1 MVLIDT
7 TGLAPHDPR
16 KRDMLDVLDLPKVN
30 RLQVLNAGGH
40 GDTLEDVVSS
50 FKSKGVQ
57 QAVLSKID
65 EAAKLGPVLDAA
77 IRHQLVL
84 RGVTTGQ
91 RVPEDWKPLTPASWS
106 ACRCVRRSSPPSIRR

>member
-1 MVLIDT
+1 
-7 TGLAPHDPR
+7 
-16 KRDMLDVLDLPKVN
+16 
-30 RLQVLNAGGH
+30 VLNAGGH

-91 RVPEDWKPLTPASWS
+91 RVPEDWETADAGKLVRMSMRSPVKS
-106 ACRCVRRSSPPSIRR
+106 AFDPKMTDMGFFFAQTGSAGPTGGRLDA